1 MHNDVG
7 SCNAMAFE
15 DIPDSSC
22 GDWIGWPYQWIGLRC
37 QQARIAGV
45 SQYCQQCSHQFEIS
59 RRDMLALERDWVSQK
74 RADSRMIRSDPYRN
88 TGQCAEPGSPP
99 VIIAQDDQ
107 GHGTA
112 SSETAGESKEQS
124 IGLERISSGL
134 SAKAWKRRNE
144 YLVDQPAK
152 HEDLSGPWPDEERQV
167 QPVLGGPKST
177 QGGNRQECIGQVG
190 QGESR

>member
-1 MHNDVG
+1 MRSAAGRGNDRGEERMLGGGAGEQHLVTPCGEGVDERCPPFRRPALGGGSTTRMHNDVG

-37 QQARIAGV
+37 QQARLVGV

-107 GHGTA
+107 GHGTT
-112 SSETAGESKEQS
+112 SSETAGESKE
-124 IGLERISSGL
+124 
-134 SAKAWKRRNE
+134 
-144 YLVDQPAK
+144 
-152 HEDLSGPWPDEERQV
+152 
-167 QPVLGGPKST
+167 
-177 QGGNRQECIGQVG
+177 
-190 QGESR
+190 